1 MFLLKSLSIVIRVY
15 VGLEPQQGMSL
26 EILDP
31 DLIWSSATVESI
43 VCQEDD
49 NNKQVVNIRYEG
61 WGAEWDEQLSWPNER
76 LAKLFTYTKRVKCL
90 ASILPMKKDRKKTK
104 AQQQTSISSTLW
116 PCCVSFRMPH
126 SSSAEPKNDDNDS
139 IAAVSTPEEAL
150 KLECN
155 VYVQPYCKN
164 LLPSFLCHKFGQN
177 DGMWINVN
185 KLKKWRGDI
194 FASKALDE
202 SSAFEV
208 AYNYAMQDP
217 TTVGTFPGSSQC
229 IESGSLLKEEYRAKT
244 IEGVIFNGGLYS
256 GDLIESPLFKTKK
269 ASATDDTSFE
279 QTPEAQ
285 HRTDLDELHDP
296 SPYNDNSSSSNR
308 ANVIMPKYEPPPTLP
323 EPITIHEPV
332 YSDGLTRLT
341 KSKQWG
347 ASLRLG
353 GNTLLLGP
361 FPTQTQAT
369 RAVKLAS
376 CNKDNVLLDTNNIK
390 NTKHSYVEDM
400 QQMNLERS
408 IAALKE
414 ACLQRHQSLNTKTY
428 LSNNVTNL
436 TSTTIFP
443 HLNQIA
449 GSFSLHNWT
458 MQQIRHQGYLGQLR
472 QSYNSEEKCIQENSK
487 NIPSVLA
494 GSKRKSIPRKVD
506 IVKRAYVPN

>member
-1 MFLLKSLSIVIRVY
+1 
-15 VGLEPQQGMSL
+15 MSL

-31 DLIWSSATVESI
+31 DFIWSSATVESI
-43 VCQEDD
+43 IHQED
-49 NNKQVVNIRYEG
+49 NNNNHGNKQVVNIRYEG

-90 ASILPMKKDRKKTK
+90 ASILPIKKDRKKSK
-104 AQQQTSISSTLW
+104 AQPQSSTQNSLW

-126 SSSAEPKNDDNDS
+126 SSSIGENNNDDNKHNDNES
-139 IAAVSTPEEAL
+139 NAAALSPEEAL
-150 KLECN
+150 KLERN
-155 VYVQPYCKN
+155 VFVQPYCKN
-164 LLPSFLCHKFGQN
+164 LLPSFLCHKFGES

-185 KLKKWRGDI
+185 KLKKWKGDI
-194 FASKALDE
+194 FTCKPLDE

-229 IESGSLLKEEYRAKT
+229 LDTGSLLKEKYRAKT
-244 IEGVIFNGGLYS
+244 LGGVIYNGGIYS
-256 GDLIESPLFKTKK
+256 GDIIESPLFTTNT
-269 ASATDDTSFE
+269 ALVTDDTSLE
-279 QTPEAQ
+279 QTTEAQ
-285 HRTDLDELHDP
+285 YRT
-296 SPYNDNSSSSNR
+296 NSDVSHALIDDDHSHSKR
-308 ANVIMPKYEPPPTLP
+308 ANIILPKYEPPPTLP

-332 YSDGLTRLT
+332 YSDGLTRLK

-347 ASLRLG
+347 ASLSLG

-361 FPTQTQAT
+361 FPTQTQAR
-369 RAVKLAS
+369 RAAKLAS
-376 CNKDNVLLDTNNIK
+376 CNKDNVILDTNNI
-390 NTKHSYVEDM
+390 NNIENSYIEDI

-414 ACLQRHQSLNTKTY
+414 ACLQRHKSLNTKTS
-428 LSNNVTNL
+428 LSNNASNL

-443 HLNQIA
+443 HLNQIT

-458 MQQIRHQGYLGQLR
+458 MQQIRHQGYLGQLK
-472 QSYNSEEKCIQENSK
+472 QSYNTEKNFMQENSK
-487 NIPSVLA
+487 NSPSAVA

-506 IVKRAYVPN
+506 IVKRAYVPK